1 MGIEAPL
8 VPLWSVLGAWV
19 SRVICLASRRIW
31 LVSAFVL
38 FESLVRRRV
47 YSAGEGNAQR
57 WYRGMRVLKV
67 RLADWSA
74 THQAKERIGRD
85 LKLYGWR
92 EGCKLWLE

>member
-1 MGIEAPL
+1 MRIKAPL
-8 VPLWSVLGAWV
+8 ILSWSVLVAWV
-19 SRVICLASRRIW
+19 SRGICLASRRVW

-57 WYRGMRVLKV
+57 WYRDRRVLEV

-74 THQAKERIGRD
+74 THRAKERIGRD